1 MPELRVWF
9 SDKFLKADR
18 FLGVG
23 EGTLKAQI
31 YELPIASYRKKLSYS
46 KAKLGRCCSIM
57 DPTAFLARPIVL
69 YFWRIALISVFL
81 NFVSKHTKLF
91 DLLPCSASIGVTHP
105 PECPWAA
112 VGLLCKTSKLT
123 SPDTLMLRQPRR
135 LVCLPGELQLI
146 TCCISSAS
154 GCLFDKPLPK
164 KKEKHKYTRLT
175 PDNNWKY
182 K

>member
-18 FLGVG
+18 FLDVG

-31 YELPIASYRKKLSYS
+31 YELPIALYRKKLSYS

-57 DPTAFLARPIVL
+57 DPTAFLARPTVL
-69 YFWRIALISVFL
+69 HFWRIALISVFL

-154 GCLFDKPLPK
+154 GCFYLTNPSQKRK
-164 KKEKHKYTRLT
+164 KNTNT
-175 PDNNWKY
+175 PD
-182 K
+182 

>member
-46 KAKLGRCCSIM
+46 KAKLGRYCSIM

-69 YFWRIALISVFL
+69 HF
-81 NFVSKHTKLF
+81 
-91 DLLPCSASIGVTHP
+91 
-105 PECPWAA
+105 
-112 VGLLCKTSKLT
+112 
-123 SPDTLMLRQPRR
+123 
-135 LVCLPGELQLI
+135 
-146 TCCISSAS
+146 
-154 GCLFDKPLPK
+154 
-164 KKEKHKYTRLT
+164 
-175 PDNNWKY
+175 
-182 K
+182 

>member
-69 YFWRIALISVFL
+69 HFSRIALISVFL

-105 PECPWAA
+105 PECP
-112 VGLLCKTSKLT
+112 
-123 SPDTLMLRQPRR
+123 
-135 LVCLPGELQLI
+135 
-146 TCCISSAS
+146 
-154 GCLFDKPLPK
+154 
-164 KKEKHKYTRLT
+164 
-175 PDNNWKY
+175 
-182 K
+182 

>member
-57 DPTAFLARPIVL
+57 DPTAFLARPTVL
-69 YFWRIALISVFL
+69 HFWRIALIYVFL

-135 LVCLPGELQLI
+135 SVCLPGELQLI

-154 GCLFDKPLPK
+154 GCFYLTNPSQKRK
-164 KKEKHKYTRLT
+164 KNTNT
-175 PDNNWKY
+175 PD
-182 K
+182 